1 MDKIGVIKSAIYS
14 LGQITLGLFLHPYQ
28 SMQNLVRDQV
38 FIPLMLLPT
47 LLASIFYILF
57 AWWLLALFY
66 DGSVIFRLVYRSF
79 FFFFLFWQI
88 LLIYLFYRFRR
99 AFRE

>member
-1 MDKIGVIKSAIYS
+1 MDKTGIVTSMIYS

-47 LLASIFYILF
+47 LLAGLFYVLF

-66 DGSVIFRLVYRSF
+66 DGSIVFRLVYRSF

-88 LLIYLFYRFRR
+88 LLVYLFWRFKR
-99 AFRE
+99 AFSN

>member
-1 MDKIGVIKSAIYS
+1 MDKTGIIKSIFYS
-14 LGQITLGLFLHPYQ
+14 LGQIILGLFLHPYQ

-38 FIPLMLLPT
+38 FIPLMFLPT
-47 LLASIFYILF
+47 LLASLFYILF

-66 DGSVIFRLVYRSF
+66 DGSIVFRLVYRSF

-88 LLIYLFYRFRR
+88 LLVYLFWRFRR
-99 AFRE
+99 AFHN

>member
-1 MDKIGVIKSAIYS
+1 MDKTGIFKSIIYS

-47 LLASIFYILF
+47 LLASLFYILF

-66 DGSVIFRLVYRSF
+66 DESIIFRLVYRSF

-88 LLIYLFYRFRR
+88 LLVYLFWRFRR
-99 AFRE
+99 AFSD

>member
-1 MDKIGVIKSAIYS
+1 MDKITVINSFFYS
-14 LGQITLGLFLHPYQ
+14 LSQIVVGLFLHPYQ

-47 LLASIFYILF
+47 FLAGIFYLLF
-57 AWWLLALFY
+57 AWWLVALFY
-66 DGSVIFRLVYRSF
+66 DNSLVFRLIYRSF

-88 LLIYLFYRFRR
+88 LLIYLFARFKR
-99 AFRE
+99 AFRH

>member
-1 MDKIGVIKSAIYS
+1 MDKMGAIGSLFYS

-38 FIPLMLLPT
+38 FIPLLFLPM
-47 LLASIFYILF
+47 LLASIFYLLF
-57 AWWLLALFY
+57 AWWLIALFY
-66 DGSVIFRLVYRSF
+66 DKSLIFRLIYRSF

-88 LLIYLFYRFRR
+88 LLIYLFWRFKR
-99 AFRE
+99 AFRN